1 MDEYRSWPPRH
12 VGPMFKTKTRTI
24 EKQRRR
30 YLVARQERTNKLT
43 AAARDGFRC
52 RFPFCG
58 CRERGYQPEVA
69 HLTHKGMGGD
79 PKGLRS
85 QVDNLITLCGWRH
98 REAPVSLHKGTLK
111 VRPLT
116 TAGTNGPVSWWVNA
130 CAITGD
136 PCEWWFRIVDE
147 ERVGVLEPVALP
159 GPLEMLEL
167 LSRMER

>member
-1 MDEYRSWPPRH
+1 VDESQSWPPRH
-12 VGPMFKTKTRTI
+12 AGPMFKTKTRTI

-58 CRERGYQPEVA
+58 CRERGYNPEVA

-98 REAPVSLHKGTLK
+98 REGVISLHKGTLR
-111 VRPLT
+111 VLPR
-116 TAGTNGPVSWWVNA
+116 TADGTNGPVSWQMEA
-130 CAITGD
+130 CAFAGEPGEYWILIA
-136 PCEWWFRIVDE
+136 RE
-147 ERVGVLEPVALP
+147 ERVGVLEPVTDSA
-159 GPLEMLEL
+159 PLIVLEK